1 MFILVVRLYNL
12 ARLSSICYNYVLVK
26 AMNLMGETNFKL
38 NFTFHVSLPQTLLLF
53 LIWTASKCDIS
64 TMTTM
69 INQTGDMN
77 RKRKHRTIEM
87 QEIVNL
93 YFLETANI
101 IPFQMAV
108 RVQICSALWGYGCYN
123 RLQWIRF
130 IFNVFFHRIF

>member
-1 MFILVVRLYNL
+1 
-12 ARLSSICYNYVLVK
+12 
-26 AMNLMGETNFKL
+26 
-38 NFTFHVSLPQTLLLF
+38 
-53 LIWTASKCDIS
+53 
-64 TMTTM
+64 M
-69 INQTGDMN
+69 INQAGDTN

-108 RVQICSALWGYGCYN
+108 RVQICSVLQGYGCYN

-130 IFNVFFHRIF
+130 IFQCFFPQNTLTISDNCYFVLYTQYEVFI